1 MTPVQNPNM
10 HLTRR
15 STVGLRG
22 FTLNLVLLR
31 YIGGGPTA
39 ARAGRLLRRR
49 EHRLSKR
56 LSAEKSSA
64 WSPITLLAQ
73 PPPKSDSGMGLPK
86 AASYGWS
93 GGYAALTCFPDDTT
107 VLTVEYKIN
116 FIAPAAGDHLQA
128 EGIVLKWGHLDGV
141 SARGSRHPGRA
152 SDAGRSRAANP
163 YLPPG
168 RDQPVC
174 ASRRVLVLLTSSKI
188 PGTRGARFR
197 SWGGFALQFH
207 HCNRVKAT
215 GPPLRAP
222 TSRTR
227 TPIPAR
233 RTP

>member
-128 EGIVLKWGHLDGV
+128 EGIVLKWGRTLTVCRLEVHAIQAERQMLVAAGQQTLICLPDATSP
-141 SARGSRHPGRA
+141 SARH
-152 SDAGRSRAANP
+152 AG
-163 YLPPG
+163 
-168 RDQPVC
+168 C
-174 ASRRVLVLLTSSKI
+174 
-188 PGTRGARFR
+188 
-197 SWGGFALQFH
+197 W
-207 HCNRVKAT
+207 CC
-215 GPPLRAP
+215 
-222 TSRTR
+222 
-227 TPIPAR
+227 
-233 RTP
+233 